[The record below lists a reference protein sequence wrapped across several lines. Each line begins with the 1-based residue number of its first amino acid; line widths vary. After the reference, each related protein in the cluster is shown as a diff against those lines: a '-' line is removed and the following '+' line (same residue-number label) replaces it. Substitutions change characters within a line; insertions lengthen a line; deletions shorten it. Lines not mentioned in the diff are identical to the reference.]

1 MGPNKLTL
9 PPNINL
15 WPNQKNSPNQKKF
28 SPTKNKNSSNIKKL
42 TQTTIRNLYI
52 FKINLAFVPQK
63 NINLWPA
70 LGTQK
75 KKSNKT

>member
-15 WPNQKNSPNQKKF
+15 WLYRKDSPNKKNLAQLKIRIAQT
-28 SPTKNKNSSNIKKL
+28 STKL

-52 FKINLAFVPQK
+52 
-63 NINLWPA
+63 
-70 LGTQK
+70 
-75 KKSNKT
+75 